1 MFKVIVLLFLSIVS
15 SLSWAEEID
24 PEKVIENTISLI
36 VKDKPNEAFDFALKS
51 NKYFADMKSD
61 IDSARNEFVSFVKKV
76 GVATACEK
84 LVTRNLI
91 QRYRTDVYLCLSP
104 KQPFEIKFEFYRQED
119 SWRIQSFSFSSEAD
133 DYIEESIKIEIGKK
147 SVVEQKN

>member
-1 MFKVIVLLFLSIVS
+1 MLKIVPLICLSIIS
-15 SLSWAEEID
+15 SFSWADGID

-36 VKDKPNEAFDFALKS
+36 VKDKPNEAFEFAIKS

-61 IDSARNEFVSFVKKV
+61 TDTAKIEFVSFVKQV
-76 GVATACEK
+76 GVPTSCEK

-91 QRYRTDVYLCLSP
+91 QRYRKDVYLCLSP
-104 KQPFEIKFEFYRQED
+104 KQPFEIKFEFYKQQD
-119 SWRIQSFSFSSEAD
+119 AWRVQSFGFSSSAD
-133 DYIEESIKIEIGKK
+133 DYIDESIEIEIGKK